1 MPDVGVDIVQ
11 ELFVASRY
19 SLDPATADFML
30 RRTVPITI
38 YIDGDYDG
46 LSDLAA
52 NLKDEV
58 AQIMEKLGYPKVG
71 EWGPFDGSFL
81 STIFGRGTVPELGR
95 SLQKRLLELRD
106 RLLGL
111 KEKIPPKALK
121 GIRVVLLVGTLVVEI
136 VGAGTFAA
144 ALPFA
149 VPVVVIEA
157 IAITVHSADAVD
169 AIRQMLN
176 LPPFE
181 RPLDGPK
188 RGHITTL

>member
-1 MPDVGVDIVQ
+1 MPDVAVDVVVQ

-58 AQIMEKLGYPKVG
+58 AQIMEQSGFPTVG
-71 EWGPFDGSFL
+71 DGSFL
-81 STIFGRGTVPELGR
+81 STIFGGGTVPELGA

-111 KEKIPPKALK
+111 KEKIPPEALE
-121 GIRVVLLVGTLVVEI
+121 GIRVVLLVGTLVINV
-136 VGAGTFAA
+136 VTPGAVA
-144 ALPFA
+144 ALLPFS
-149 VPVVVIEA
+149 VPVMALELIAISVESEEVIEA
-157 IAITVHSADAVD
+157 VGKMLKLGPFKRVPDA
-169 AIRQMLN
+169 L
-176 LPPFE
+176 LP
-181 RPLDGPK
+181 
-188 RGHITTL
+188 GHFKI